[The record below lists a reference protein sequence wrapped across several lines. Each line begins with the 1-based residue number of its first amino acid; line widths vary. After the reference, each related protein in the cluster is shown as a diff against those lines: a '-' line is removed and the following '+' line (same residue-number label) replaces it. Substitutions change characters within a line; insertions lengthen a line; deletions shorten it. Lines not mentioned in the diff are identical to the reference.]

1 MRMEQKERNYTP
13 WVIFLSVAINV
24 IVAILFFMPKV
35 ESGKG
40 MDLTF
45 LPMLNA
51 ILNSFTFIFLL
62 AAFYFI
68 RNKNIK
74 MHRNFIF
81 SAFITTGLF
90 LITYVTYH
98 FLAES
103 TPYGGTG
110 FLRGLYYFFLLTHI
124 LLAVVIVP
132 LALTTLARGL
142 NRDDSRHRRIARWTM
157 PLWLYVAASG
167 VIVYLMI
174 SPYYA

>member
-1 MRMEQKERNYTP
+1 MEQKERNYTP
-13 WVIFLSVAINV
+13 WVIFLSVAINA

-40 MDLTF
+40 MDLTL

-62 AAFYFI
+62 AALYFI

-81 SAFITTGLF
+81 SAFITTALF

-110 FLRGLYYFFLLTHI
+110 FLRGLYYFFLITHT
-124 LLAVVIVP
+124 LLAIVIVP

-142 NRDDSRHRRIARWTM
+142 NREDSKHRRIARWTM